1 VVLNSQSSCL
11 SLLSSWDYNVH
22 RWCLVFVIL
31 FLKRAVMVEYVLS
44 MYEALSLSLS
54 MEKEKDTEI

>member
-1 VVLNSQSSCL
+1 
-11 SLLSSWDYNVH
+11 VH